1 MTDVSQEITVVIPT
15 LNRPTLERAVTSVV
29 TQTNPPVEVI
39 LVSNG
44 ADPIDSDRLSSL
56 LELAGP
62 VPLKVLTLPPFSGP
76 SISRNVGAW
85 QATGAYV
92 AFLDDDD
99 AFTAHYLETMRERI
113 TRDGTEILYGA
124 KVWRNVD
131 GSIRREKRIH
141 SVPSDRWLDVLYRH
155 ENPGFG
161 GQNLVVR
168 KSVFVDLHGFPVELL
183 SGEDRAFAMAALV
196 ADVSVA
202 CVDEAEVTCY
212 DPDGYRAKMRSDKW
226 VTNLKLIWQF
236 WGDVSWRSRLRS
248 VWRWLRSMVGRRG
261 PIRGRRGVGRGVG
274 APDAPMGM
282 PVDR

>member
-1 MTDVSQEITVVIPT
+1 MTAYVDSPSMTNVSQEISVVIPT
-15 LNRPTLERAVTSVV
+15 LNRPTLERAVASVAS
-29 TQTNPPVEVI
+29 QTDPPIEVI

-44 ADPIDSDRLSSL
+44 VDPLDSDRISSL
-56 LELAGP
+56 LELAGR
-62 VPLKVLTLPPFSGP
+62 VPLNVLTLPPFSGP

-99 AFTAHYLETMRERI
+99 AFTAHYLKTMRERI
-113 TRDGTEILYGA
+113 IRDGTEMLYGA

-131 GSIRREKRIH
+131 GSVRREKRIH
-141 SVPSDRWLDVLYRH
+141 SVPSDRWLEVLYRQ

-168 KSVFVDLHGFPVELL
+168 QSVFVDLHGFPVELL

-196 ADVSVA
+196 SGVSVVY
-202 CVDEAEVTCY
+202 VDEAEVTCY

-226 VTNLKLIWQF
+226 VTNLKLIWQY
-236 WGDVSWRSRLRS
+236 WGDVSWPSRLRS
-248 VWRWLRSMVGRRG
+248 VWRWLRSFVSRRG

-274 APDAPMGM
+274 
-282 PVDR
+282 